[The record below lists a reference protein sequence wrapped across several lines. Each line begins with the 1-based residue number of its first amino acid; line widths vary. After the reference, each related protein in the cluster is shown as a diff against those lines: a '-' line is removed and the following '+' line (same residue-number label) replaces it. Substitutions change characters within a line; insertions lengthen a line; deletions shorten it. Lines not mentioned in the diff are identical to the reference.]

1 MISHQHRNFHRH
13 EEETLPSPYE
23 EQTAPAVSSGRGWS
37 LWLRVLG
44 VIVALMGPFTWA
56 VLFLQVFQ
64 SLNVLAALILLLVE
78 FGSAGLIRSWWSLLI
93 VPVLFCL
100 DRILYAFL
108 TGGLTNVLDLLP
120 WITNIEGLASF
131 FIWFVPIVFSAAIGT
146 SIGML
151 LEEQPRD

>member
-1 MISHQHRNFHRH
+1 MISQKQKNIHRN
-13 EEETLPSPYE
+13 EEGTLPSSSQ
-23 EQTAPAVSSGRGWS
+23 EQTAPAVSSWRGWS

-44 VIVALMGPFTWA
+44 VVVALMGPFTWA
-56 VLFLQVFQ
+56 LLFLQVFQ
-64 SLNVLAALILLLVE
+64 SLNVLAALILLLMEVV
-78 FGSAGLIRSWWSLLI
+78 SAGLIRSWWSLLI

-108 TGGLTNVLDLLP
+108 TGGLTSVLDLLP
-120 WITNIEGLASF
+120 WITNAKGLASF
-131 FIWFVPIVFSAAIGT
+131 FIWVVPIVFSAAIGT